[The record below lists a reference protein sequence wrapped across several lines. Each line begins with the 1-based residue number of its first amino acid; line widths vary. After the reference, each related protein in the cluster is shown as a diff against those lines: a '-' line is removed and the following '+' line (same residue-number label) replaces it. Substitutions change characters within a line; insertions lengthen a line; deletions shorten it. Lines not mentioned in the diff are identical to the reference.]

1 MKKLIGLTLLAAT
14 FAAPAMADCAYPK
27 APAKIP
33 EGETASLEDMQTGVK
48 AVKEYDAAIKAYQA
62 CLDKDQKDMEKKIAD
77 SNGGQISEDQKKK
90 TNEIFVQKSN
100 AADDELQAVAARLNE
115 QIRLYKAKHPSK

>member
-33 EGETASLEDMQTGVK
+33 EGETASLEDMQAGVK
-48 AVKEYDAAIKAYQA
+48 AVKEYDTAMKAYQA
-62 CLDKDQKDMEKKIAD
+62 CLQGDQAALEAKIAKD
-77 SNGGQISEDQKKK
+77 NGGQISDEQKKK

>member
-1 MKKLIGLTLLAAT
+1 MKKLIGRAVLAAT

-33 EGETASLEDMQTGVK
+33 EGETASLEDMQTAVK
-48 AVKEYDAAIKAYQA
+48 AVKEYDASIKAYQV
-62 CLDKDQKDMEKKIAD
+62 CLQTEQATVEAKVAKD
-77 SNGGQISEDQKKK
+77 NGGQMSEEQKKK
-90 TNEIFVQKSN
+90 TNDIYNQKAN
-100 AADDELQAVAARLNE
+100 AADDELQAVAARLND

>member
-27 APAKIP
+27 APAKLP
-33 EGETASLEDMQTGVK
+33 EGETASLEDMQAGVK
-48 AVKEYDAAIKAYQA
+48 AVKEYDAAIKAYQT
-62 CLDKDQKDMEKKIAD
+62 CLQGDQAALEAKIAKD
-77 SNGGQISEDQKKK
+77 NGGQISDEQKKK

-100 AADDELQAVAARLNE
+100 AADDELQTIAARLNE
-115 QIRLYKAKHPSK
+115 QIRVYKAKHPSK